1 MNFNDFV
8 KLSDEYFD
16 VILTAT
22 QQAQFQLFLD
32 EFVKVNA
39 HTNLSAIREPE
50 EILQRT
56 FFGCSELCTDFE
68 TFYAIFFDRCG
79 ALVGVCPEFPLK
91 ILFPELK
98 LCLAD
103 SVQRKTAFLSDV
115 INKMGWDD
123 VEVLTERAEL
133 IGRMN
138 EHRERY
144 DAVIAR
150 ALAAMP
156 VLVEYLLPLVKIGG
170 RMIAQKGTSAVAETE
185 AAMNGVGLLGG
196 RLDGIEEVQLP
207 GIEESHYFVIV
218 EKISV
223 TDEKYPRRV
232 GIPTK
237 RPL

>member
-16 VILTAT
+16 VVLTAT

-50 EILQRT
+50 EILQKHFLDAVSCVPIMKR
-56 FFGCSELCTDFE
+56 FMPSSLID
-68 TFYAIFFDRCG
+68 
-79 ALVGVCPEFPLK
+79 VGTGGGMPGIPLK

-144 DAVIAR
+144 DVVIAR

-185 AAMNGVGLLGG
+185 AAMNGIGLLGG

-207 GIEESHYFVIV
+207 GIEERHYFVIV
-218 EKISV
+218 EKISA

>member
-1 MNFNDFV
+1 M
-8 KLSDEYFD
+8 
-16 VILTAT
+16 
-22 QQAQFQLFLD
+22 
-32 EFVKVNA
+32 
-39 HTNLSAIREPE
+39 
-50 EILQRT
+50 
-56 FFGCSELCTDFE
+56 
-68 TFYAIFFDRCG
+68 
-79 ALVGVCPEFPLK
+79 
-91 ILFPELK
+91 
-98 LCLAD
+98 
-103 SVQRKTAFLSDV
+103 QRKTAFLSDV

-144 DAVIAR
+144 DVVIAR

-185 AAMNGVGLLGG
+185 AAMNGIGLLGG

>member
-16 VILTAT
+16 VVLTAT

-50 EILQRT
+50 EILQKHFLDAVSCVPILKR
-56 FFGCSELCTDFE
+56 FMPSSLID
-68 TFYAIFFDRCG
+68 
-79 ALVGVCPEFPLK
+79 VGTGGGMPGIPLK

-144 DAVIAR
+144 DVVIAR

-156 VLVEYLLPLVKIGG
+156 VLVEYLLPLVKIRG

-185 AAMNGVGLLGG
+185 AAMNGIGLLGG
-196 RLDGIEEVQLP
+196 RLDGIEDVQLP
-207 GIEESHYFVIV
+207 GIDESHYFVIV

>member
-16 VILTAT
+16 VVLTAT
-22 QQAQFQLFLD
+22 QQTQFQLFLD

-50 EILQRT
+50 EILQKHFLDAVSCVPILKR
-56 FFGCSELCTDFE
+56 FAPSSLID
-68 TFYAIFFDRCG
+68 
-79 ALVGVCPEFPLK
+79 VGTGGGMPGIPLK

-144 DAVIAR
+144 DVVIAR

-185 AAMNGVGLLGG
+185 AAMNGIGLLGG

-207 GIEESHYFVIV
+207 GIEESHYFVVV